1 MILTVESDKDQT
13 VEEAYEASS
22 DARHTPTAPREENR
36 PVRHFGYISTRAI
49 GRTIANRYQLDTNPR
64 KVRAPVDRLP
74 GNTWARVARVTRDGK
89 CHREQ
94 TAILREGKGE
104 TVE

>member
-1 MILTVESDKDQT
+1 MLRKHESAQFVILVIYLK
-13 VEEAYEASS
+13 
-22 DARHTPTAPREENR
+22 
-36 PVRHFGYISTRAI
+36 RAI
-49 GRTIANRYQLDTNPR
+49 GRTIANRYHIDTNPR

-74 GNTWARVARVTRDGK
+74 GNTWARVARATRDGK

>member
-13 VEEAYEASS
+13 VEEAYEAPSER
-22 DARHTPTAPREENR
+22 RHTPTALRERNR

-49 GRTIANRYQLDTNPR
+49 GRTIANRYHLDTNPR

-74 GNTWARVARVTRDGK
+74 GNTWARAARVTRDGK

>member
-1 MILTVESDKDQT
+1 M
-13 VEEAYEASS
+13 EEQYEGAS
-22 DARHTPTAPREENR
+22 DARHTLVGLQRTNR
-36 PVRHFGYISTRAI
+36 PIRHFGYIHGRAI
-49 GRTIANRYQLDTNPR
+49 GRTIASKYRIDTNPR

-74 GNTWARVARVTRDGK
+74 GNTWARVARATRDGK

>member
-1 MILTVESDKDQT
+1 MILTVEGGNRTAEEGYEGTSDD
-13 VEEAYEASS
+13 
-22 DARHTPTAPREENR
+22 RHRLICSGHRNR
-36 PVRHFGYISTRAI
+36 LVRHFGYILKRAI
-49 GRTIANRYQLDTNPR
+49 GRTIANRYRIDINSR

-74 GNTWARVARVTRDGK
+74 GNTWARVARATRDGK
-89 CHREQ
+89 CHREE

>member
-1 MILTVESDKDQT
+1 MGGRNRPD
-13 VEEAYEASS
+13 EEGYEGASV
-22 DARHTPTAPREENR
+22 DRHTLPDSKDNNR
-36 PVRHFGYISTRAI
+36 LIRQFGYIFKRAI
-49 GRTIANRYQLDTNPR
+49 GRTIANRYHVDTNPR

>member
-1 MILTVESDKDQT
+1 M
-13 VEEAYEASS
+13 
-22 DARHTPTAPREENR
+22 NR
-36 PVRHFGYISTRAI
+36 LIRHFGYIPRRAI
-49 GRTIANRYQLDTNPR
+49 GRTIANRYHIDTNPR

-74 GNTWARVARVTRDGK
+74 GNTWARVARAVRDGK

-94 TAILREGKGE
+94 TAIFREGKGE

>member
-1 MILTVESDKDQT
+1 MDK
-13 VEEAYEASS
+13 
-22 DARHTPTAPREENR
+22 
-36 PVRHFGYISTRAI
+36 
-49 GRTIANRYQLDTNPR
+49 
-64 KVRAPVDRLP
+64 LP
-74 GNTWARVARVTRDGK
+74 GNTWARVARVARDGK

>member
-1 MILTVESDKDQT
+1 MILTVESDRDQT
-13 VEEAYEASS
+13 VGEGYMPPS
-22 DARHTPTAPREENR
+22 DGRHTPTARRETNR
-36 PVRHFGYISTRAI
+36 PVRHFGYISKRAI
-49 GRTIANRYQLDTNPR
+49 GRTIANRYRLDTNPR

-94 TAILREGKGE
+94 TAIFREGKGE

>member
-1 MILTVESDKDQT
+1 MVVTRSM
-13 VEEAYEASS
+13 ASQ
-22 DARHTPTAPREENR
+22 AMNHPI
-36 PVRHFGYISTRAI
+36 RHFDYILKRAI
-49 GRTIANRYQLDTNPR
+49 GRTIANRYQVDTNPR

-74 GNTWARVARVTRDGK
+74 GNTWARVARVARDGK